1 MQAHT
6 GIAHWLDWDSGR
18 RPHLPGL
25 AGATAFPAPARQGA
39 AHARH
44 LGLRKM
50 VDSSASSVLAECARP
65 MLSPLGVAA
74 PAGAGVCAVA
84 NILRSFPSAV
94 YRI

>member
-1 MQAHT
+1 
-6 GIAHWLDWDSGR
+6 
-18 RPHLPGL
+18 
-25 AGATAFPAPARQGA
+25 
-39 AHARH
+39 
-44 LGLRKM
+44 
-50 VDSSASSVLAECARP
+50 VLAECARP